1 MSFAVGT
8 VEGTARLQLPRRAH
22 RRVRAPGDGAKGVV
36 AIPNWPRDSDS
47 EVRVRPTGER
57 ARAHGDARSRRD
69 HSWSTSARGS
79 QACACGECALA
90 ARYASPLLR
99 SFVFSQRS
107 IGGAFAFEQSTR
119 VERSSRIRPTA
130 IAARESASLGAG
142 PHCCSGGSAPNIR
155 RSRGPELVSR
165 SVFQRTNG
173 ERGGLSAILLAF
185 RREYRATTRYSPRRG
200 TPPRAI
206 GAACGSVPRSL
217 IWSHHAPSDI
227 P

>member
-107 IGGAFAFEQSTR
+107 IGGTFAFEQSTP
-119 VERSSRIRPTA
+119 VERSSRIPPTA
-130 IAARESASLGAG
+130 IAGLESPHSARDRAAPATARRRAFAVLVDQNSYPEVYSKEPTGNVADCQRFFWHSEENTEQRLAIVLAEVRHRV
-142 PHCCSGGSAPNIR
+142 PSGRPAVP
-155 RSRGPELVSR
+155 
-165 SVFQRTNG
+165 
-173 ERGGLSAILLAF
+173 F
-185 RREYRATTRYSPRRG
+185 RD
-200 TPPRAI
+200 
-206 GAACGSVPRSL
+206 
-217 IWSHHAPSDI
+217 H
-227 P
+227 